1 MLKKFSVTNYRQFN
15 ETLEFDLTASN
26 YSFNQECVKNNL
38 VKLALIYGKNGTGKS
53 NLGRAIFDLVSHLTD
68 NRVEKSSSF
77 YLNIESKK
85 QFASFIYE
93 FDFIENDKLFKVIY
107 SFEKDNKQI
116 LTSEKLLINNEVVI
130 SYELGKPF
138 TTSLNGTKN
147 LHKTLNPN
155 QNYLFL
161 NYITN
166 VNLNRSNENQ
176 GTVDTRL
183 EYMADLVFTIDAD
196 EAVVIKCRY
205 TGCLNTLVKL

>member
-93 FDFIENDKLFKVIY
+93 FDFIENDMH
-107 SFEKDNKQI
+107 S
-116 LTSEKLLINNEVVI
+116 LT
-130 SYELGKPF
+130 P
-138 TTSLNGTKN
+138 
-147 LHKTLNPN
+147 
-155 QNYLFL
+155 
-161 NYITN
+161 
-166 VNLNRSNENQ
+166 
-176 GTVDTRL
+176 
-183 EYMADLVFTIDAD
+183 
-196 EAVVIKCRY
+196 
-205 TGCLNTLVKL
+205 

>member
-130 SYELGKPF
+130 SCLTGLIPP
-138 TTSLNGTKN
+138 T
-147 LHKTLNPN
+147 P
-155 QNYLFL
+155 
-161 NYITN
+161 
-166 VNLNRSNENQ
+166 
-176 GTVDTRL
+176 L
-183 EYMADLVFTIDAD
+183 ERF
-196 EAVVIKCRY
+196 
-205 TGCLNTLVKL
+205 